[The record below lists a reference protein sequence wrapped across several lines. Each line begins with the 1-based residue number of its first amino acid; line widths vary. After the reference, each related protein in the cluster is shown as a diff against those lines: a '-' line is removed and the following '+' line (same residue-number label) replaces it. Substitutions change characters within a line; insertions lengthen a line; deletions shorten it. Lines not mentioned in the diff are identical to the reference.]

1 MKAARGTKM
10 GQPSVQPFSG
20 SMRRGKGESTH
31 RIQDETL
38 CSLSDLLHFTPLM
51 CSTPLHPTFHK
62 LINVRLILQGAEA
75 HRSEGKSREQNWV
88 PRRLFEANLPCLPYF
103 YLHSPCFILHH
114 KTVRSSSF
122 SYLDCYSTALTME
135 TWMYPHFKELNRT
148 LKWLSSHLIPFI
160 QKPWL

>member
-20 SMRRGKGESTH
+20 STRRGKGESTH

-62 LINVRLILQGAEA
+62 LIKRQADSFCRGQKHTDQKRRV
-75 HRSEGKSREQNWV
+75 EQNWV
-88 PRRLFEANLPCLPYF
+88 PRKLFEVNLPCLPYF
-103 YLHSPCFILHH
+103 YLHIPCFILLH
-114 KTVRSSSF
+114 KTGSQIILIFIPGLLLNS
-122 SYLDCYSTALTME
+122 LDNGN
-135 TWMYPHFKELNRT
+135 LNV
-148 LKWLSSHLIPFI
+148 SPF
-160 QKPWL
+160 